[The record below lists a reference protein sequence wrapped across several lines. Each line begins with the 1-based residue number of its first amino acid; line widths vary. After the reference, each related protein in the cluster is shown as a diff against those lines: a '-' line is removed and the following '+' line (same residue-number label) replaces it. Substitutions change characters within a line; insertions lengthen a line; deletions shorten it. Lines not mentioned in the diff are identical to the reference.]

1 MGKLLHKLFGGLNM
15 TWPKVIIFA
24 IAAGVYTALMAL
36 WVPASHAGIAG
47 LSRIS
52 LYDHPSA

>member
-36 WVPASHAGIAG
+36 WDPAYPG
-47 LSRIS
+47 
-52 LYDHPSA
+52 